1 MNTEHTYDISYG
13 KARVPVYRTYATP
26 LSGVPPLP
34 ESSFTGRK
42 NILFAAEVDVEVFG
56 QNFLPA
62 YTQGDNSRVVA
73 TDTMKNF
80 ILQQALVFNGSTLE
94 AFLALLGHQFLATYP
109 IMEQVRLTGREI
121 VFEPAQVGAQS
132 IAPLQQNST
141 RFGDSDVLFKRSND
155 DFSMASMDFV
165 ADAGNPTMTNHRCG
179 RLGLQLF
186 KVTGSAF
193 TNFARDNY
201 TTLPERVDRPLFIYL
216 DVYWKYSDSA
226 TMQKHYI
233 PGEQVRDV
241 VQSVFHEFVSE
252 SIQHL
257 VHEMGLRLLTRF
269 PQMAEVCF
277 DGQNRTRDPIAASE
291 TDSKQRVYS
300 DPFPAYGM
308 IKLTMIRGE
317 NRDVSGRQ

>member
-1 MNTEHTYDISYG
+1 MNTIYEISYG
-13 KARVPVYRTYATP
+13 KAHVPVYRTYATP
-26 LSGVPPLP
+26 LSEISPLP

-42 NILFAAEVDVEVFG
+42 NILFAAEIDVEVFG

-62 YTQGDNSRVVA
+62 YTQGNNSMIVA

-80 ILQQALVFNGSTLE
+80 ILQQALAFSGSTLE
-94 AFLALLGHQFLATYP
+94 EFLALLGHQFLTTYP

-121 VFEPAQVGAQS
+121 AFEPASVSLEHSG
-132 IAPLQQNST
+132 
-141 RFGDSDVLFKRSND
+141 FGDSEVLFKHSND
-155 DFSMASMDFV
+155 DFSIASMDFV
-165 ADAGNPTMTNHRCG
+165 SNAGNVTMTSHRCG
-179 RLGLQLF
+179 RVGLQLF

-216 DVYWKYSDSA
+216 DAYWKYGDSA
-226 TMQKHYI
+226 TMRKHYI

-241 VQSVFHEFVSE
+241 IQSVFHEFVSE

-257 VHEMGLRLLTRF
+257 VHEMGLRLMERF
-269 PQMAEVCF
+269 PQMVEICF
-277 DGQNRTRDPIAASE
+277 ESQNRTRDPIAISE
-291 TDSKQRVYS
+291 TDPKQKVYS

-308 IKLTMIRGE
+308 IKLTINRGKIRDISGGE
-317 NRDVSGRQ
+317 